1 MMRSSSREEGPRP
14 RGCLLESRLRW
25 LSFDSSTQIAVAIQT
40 CCGVSA
46 PARCTCRGAVLTG
59 STLPMRLI
67 LLIVSGSIIVVV
79 VMSVMVVQRIS
90 AGFIALICIIDSMSI
105 GIVDIDLSISIA
117 IIIDLILVELHIA
130 S

>member
-1 MMRSSSREEGPRP
+1 MRSSSREEGPRP

-79 VMSVMVVQRIS
+79 MSVMVVQRIS
-90 AGFIALICIIDSMSI
+90 AGFIALICIIDSLSI

>member
-79 VMSVMVVQRIS
+79 MSVMVVQRIS
-90 AGFIALICIIDSMSI
+90 ARFIALICIIDSLSI